1 MYVPDKDWGYPECDN
16 EVYREMPTCI
26 DTLKKYIEIG
36 TARNKIDAENASDV
50 SALQLAKSDKGKLQ
64 LTLVPTQIV
73 KDIAEVREY
82 GVKKYGEFENWRSVE
97 KERYFNAMYRHW
109 LEFLN
114 DPTSIDAESGIAHYK
129 HCACNMAF
137 ICEMMKGKN
146 N

>member
-1 MYVPDKDWGYPECDN
+1 MTKE
-16 EVYREMPTCI
+16 ER
-26 DTLKKYIEIG
+26 LKNAK
-36 TARNKIDAENASDV
+36 KIVENSV
-50 SALQLAKSDKGKLQ
+50 LQLAKSDKGKLQ

-82 GVKKYGEFENWRSVE
+82 GVKKYGEFENWKSVE

-146 N
+146 NLGV